1 MTIMQRRVFIKELIQ
16 WLKGAGLVI
25 FLPVFLNPKRVAAGQ
40 NTGPGAAAADG
51 MSLREFVENKRHHRA
66 NRFENPFPGSDHGN
80 PWRVLKWKLF
90 SKNHHKAL
98 YRSERVKPVTIDW
111 SPVAR
116 HAGVSI
122 TFVNHASVMIKDN
135 NTYLLVDPVFDG
147 LFPLIT
153 DYSPLNFDI
162 NTMPS
167 PDHVLITHGH
177 YDHLDKPS
185 LGRLDANTHVITPL
199 GYKGIFKGL
208 GMKNQYRLDW
218 FESYREGGREII
230 LLPCKHW
237 TMRNPLIGPNRSLWG
252 SYLIKTSVGV
262 NIFISG
268 DTAYHERY
276 AELGRDFSIDLAI
289 FNLGAYEP
297 RWFMASS
304 HINPRETVQAFK
316 ALGAR
321 QLAVIHWGTFR
332 LGDEPVYL
340 PPIAI
345 KKEMEEAGLSD
356 RLVQINHG
364 NTLFF

>member
-1 MTIMQRRVFIKELIQ
+1 MQRRVFIARLIQ

-25 FLPVFLNPKRVAAGQ
+25 FMPVFMNPKIVNAGQ
-40 NTGPGAAAADG
+40 NADSGTNAAKG
-51 MSLREFVENKRHHRA
+51 MSLREFSEKKRHHVA
-66 NRFENPFPGSDHGN
+66 NRFQSPFPDSDHGN
-80 PWRVLKWKLF
+80 PWRILKWKLF
-90 SKNHHKAL
+90 TKNHHREL
-98 YRSERVKPVTIDW
+98 YRNERVIPVQIDW
-111 SPVAR
+111 SPVSR
-116 HAGVSI
+116 HTGVSI
-122 TFVNHASVMIKDN
+122 TFINHASVMIKDN

-147 LFPLIT
+147 LFPLIK
-153 DYSPLNFDI
+153 DFSPLHFDLK
-162 NTMPS
+162 TMPS

-185 LGRLDANTHVITPL
+185 LESLDPNTHVITPL
-199 GYKGIFKGL
+199 GYTGIFKNL
-208 GMKNQYRLDW
+208 GMLNQHRLDW
-218 FESYREGGREII
+218 FESYREGECEVI

-237 TMRNPLIGPNRSLWG
+237 TMRNPLIGPNRSMWG
-252 SYLIKTSVGV
+252 SYLIKTSGGV

-268 DTAYHERY
+268 DTAYHGRY
-276 AELGRDFSIDLAI
+276 AELGRDFPIDLAV

-304 HINPRETVQAFK
+304 HINPRETVRAFK

-345 KKEMEEAGLSD
+345 KKEMEKAGLID
-356 RLVQINHG
+356 RLVQLNHG